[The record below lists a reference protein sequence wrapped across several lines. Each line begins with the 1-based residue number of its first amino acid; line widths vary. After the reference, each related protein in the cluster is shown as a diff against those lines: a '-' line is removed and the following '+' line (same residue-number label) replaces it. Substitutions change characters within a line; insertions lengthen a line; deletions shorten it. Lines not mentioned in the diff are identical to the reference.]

1 MIIKCLSS
9 ILLLYSLFATIVS
22 AQQKAENHVEKDPV
36 PRNAIEFILDA
47 FDDYT
52 IVALGEGQHTN
63 LQAAIFRQQLISDPR
78 FSRKVSN
85 IIVECGTGRFQ
96 SIMDRYIAGKTVPFD
111 SVRMCW
117 QETTQPVI
125 WDAPIYEEFF
135 RAVRSLNKSLPP
147 ENQIR
152 VLLGDPPI
160 DWSRIKTREDLE
172 YWYNNHMISRPHGK
186 SNYRDGYAFKVLE
199 REVISKGEKALAVFG
214 DQHFAK
220 PDIVMGEGFFGDYL
234 KGNLFV
240 QLEHSYP
247 GSTLSISTHTG
258 KKIIESSYPQI
269 LTWDKASIAL
279 LKDTKLGSI
288 PWGPLKMEDLHDAI
302 LWVGPISSIS
312 YSNLG
317 YETIKKESYY
327 LEALR
332 RDKLWMNQYQ
342 DALIKLRE
350 KYLRE
355 IGINTKGN
363 LSTGPQSGR

>member
-9 ILLLYSLFATIVS
+9 ALLFYTLFATLIS
-22 AQQKAENHVEKDPV
+22 AQQKTESQIYKDPV
-36 PRNAIEFILDA
+36 PCDAIEFILDA

-63 LQAAIFRQQLISDPR
+63 LQAAIFRLQLIRDPR
-78 FSRKVSN
+78 FTNIVSN

-96 SIMDRYIAGKTVPFD
+96 TIMDRYIAGKTVPFD

-135 RAVRSLNKSLPP
+135 RAVRSLNKSLPQ
-147 ENQIR
+147 ENQLR

-160 DWSRIKTREDLE
+160 DWSKINTREDLE
-172 YWYNNHMISRPHGK
+172 SWYNNHMIPRSHGK
-186 SNYRDGYAFKVLE
+186 SNYRDGYAFNVLE
-199 REVISKGEKALAVFG
+199 MEVISKGEKALAIFG
-214 DQHFAK
+214 DAHFAK

-240 QLEHSYP
+240 QLEHAYP
-247 GSTLSISTHTG
+247 GSTLSISTHSG

-269 LTWDKASIAL
+269 LTWEKASIAL

-288 PWGPLKMEDLHDAI
+288 PWGPLKMQDLHDAI
-302 LWVGPISSIS
+302 LWLGPISSIS
-312 YSNLG
+312 YSDLV
-317 YETIKKESYY
+317 YETFTRESYY

-332 RDKLWMNQYQ
+332 RDKLWMNQYK
-342 DALIKLRE
+342 DILNKLRE
-350 KYLRE
+350 NYLKE
-355 IGINTKGN
+355 IGIHTKDN
-363 LSTGPQSGR
+363 LVAVNQK